1 MLNSKKWL
9 TVIEAAAVLDL
20 SVSRVRQM
28 IAAKDGTRS
37 TKMHGQKFGNSWAIA
52 AAEVQRVKRVNRAP
66 GNPDFVSKTT

>member
-9 TVIEAAAVLDL
+9 TVIEAANELNL
-20 SVSRVRQM
+20 STSRVRQM
-28 IAAKDGTRS
+28 IKAKDGTRS

-52 AAEVQRVKRVNRAP
+52 AAEVQRVKRCNRAP